1 MKLNSLGSLILS
13 PVLLG
18 FVCLI
23 SINLYSIN
31 LLYSQLN
38 QFKAIEAELLSA
50 ERTTYD
56 ALSLF
61 KTQVQEWKNVLLRG
75 NEVKLRDKYWASF
88 EKHEQ
93 LIDEHIAALT
103 NRDMLPADVKNMLRE
118 FLSEH
123 RIMSGQYRDG
133 YLAFIRGGFDPRS
146 GDELVRG
153 IDRKPSRQLSTS
165 ASAIRELAKQE
176 IGNLY
181 ERTERNIQVLL
192 ILGLMLIVLM
202 FFSVVYILRH
212 YVIDPTHQIIDH
224 IDLIAH
230 CQYDIPLSV
239 KSKNEIGKLAD
250 SARELQHRLLTSV
263 EELALVE
270 SSVTD
275 AFSSLQT
282 VGVRITEGAAR
293 QSATTIQLKNGV
305 RNLTSITRQ
314 MSDVADDVLSTSQTI
329 RSDVDQCSA
338 VFKTTNT
345 GISELVREIDEATHN
360 IQALQQKSENI
371 NRVVEAINE
380 IANQTNL
387 LALNAAI
394 EAARAGEHGRGFS
407 VVADEVRDL
416 ASKTQESTLEIQ
428 TILNDFR
435 TGTEAAVTVMQ
446 SGTNLSRRNAKEAS
460 AATETLIALA
470 HRMEKLTGVAHDLNR
485 AANEQNSTL
494 NEMSSA
500 VVEVIKASE
509 EYTELSSSQ
518 EVSNNVVEASS
529 HLRAVVT
536 SLMEE
541 HQFHTD
547 EQTA

>member
-18 FVCLI
+18 FICLI
-23 SINLYSIN
+23 LLNLYSIN

-75 NEVKLRDKYWASF
+75 DEVRLREKYWASF
-88 EKHEQ
+88 ERHEK
-93 LIDEHIAALT
+93 LIDENVSALLKT
-103 NRDMLPADVKNMLRE
+103 STLPQDVEQLLQD
-118 FLSEH
+118 FLVAHKS
-123 RIMSGQYRDG
+123 MSMEYRQG
-133 YLAFIRGGFDPRS
+133 FTAFIAGGFDPRS
-146 GDELVRG
+146 GDKMVRG
-153 IDRKPSRQLSTS
+153 IDRDPARQLAASADAIRQLS
-165 ASAIRELAKQE
+165 KQE
-176 IGNLY
+176 ITALY
-181 ERTERNIQVLL
+181 DRTEKNIQVLL

-212 YVIDPTHQIIDH
+212 FVIDPTHLIIDH
-224 IDLIAH
+224 INQIAH
-230 CQYDIPLSV
+230 CQYNVPLKV
-239 KSKNEIGKLAD
+239 KSSNEIGTLAD

-263 EELALVE
+263 DELALVE
-270 SSVTD
+270 SSVNE
-275 AFSSLQT
+275 AFSCLQT
-282 VGVRITEGAAR
+282 VGTRISEGAAR

-305 RNLTSITRQ
+305 KNLALITHQMTS
-314 MSDVADDVLSTSQTI
+314 VADDVFTTSKTI
-329 RSDVDQCSA
+329 RNDVEQCSA

-345 GISELVREIDEATHN
+345 GIRDLVREIDEATRN
-360 IQALQQKSENI
+360 IQSLQQKSENI

-416 ASKTQESTLEIQ
+416 ASKTQDSTLEIQ
-428 TILNDFR
+428 SILNDFR
-435 TGTEAAVTVMQ
+435 SGTEAAVTVMQ
-446 SGTNLSRRNAKEAS
+446 SGTDLSRRNAKEAS
-460 AATETLIALA
+460 DATDTLVALAARMETL
-470 HRMEKLTGVAHDLNR
+470 TSVAHDLNR

-500 VVEVIKASE
+500 VTEVIKASD
-509 EYTELSSSQ
+509 EYTNLSSSQ
-518 EVSNNVVEASS
+518 EVSNSVADASS

-536 SLMEE
+536 SLTEE
-541 HQFHTD
+541 HQFHS
-547 EQTA
+547 EGQLA

>member
-23 SINLYSIN
+23 AINLYSIN

-38 QFKAIEAELLSA
+38 QFKAIEEQLLSA

-75 NEVKLRDKYWASF
+75 DEAGLRDKYWKSF
-88 EKHEQ
+88 EVHEQ
-93 LIDEHIAALT
+93 RIDSSISNLASQDT
-103 NRDMLPADVKNMLRE
+103 LPDEAKASLRE
-118 FLSEH
+118 FLTVH
-123 RIMSGQYRDG
+123 RSMSMAYRG
-133 YLAFIRGGFDPRS
+133 AFNAFVEGGFDPRR
-146 GDELVRG
+146 GDKLVRG
-153 IDRKPSRQLSTS
+153 IDREPSRKLVAGATE
-165 ASAIRELAKQE
+165 IRSLVQRE
-176 IGNLY
+176 IATLY
-181 ERTERNIQVLL
+181 SETEKSIQVLL
-192 ILGLMLIVLM
+192 ILGLMLIALM

-212 YVIDPTHQIIDH
+212 FVIDPTHQIIDH

-230 CQYDIPLSV
+230 CHYDVPLKV
-239 KSKNEIGKLAD
+239 KSNTEIGKLAD
-250 SARELQHRLLTSV
+250 SARELQHRLQTSV
-263 EELALVE
+263 DELALVE

-275 AFSSLQT
+275 AFSSLQR

-293 QSATTIQLKNGV
+293 QSSTTVQLKNGV
-305 RNLTSITRQ
+305 QNLASITHQ
-314 MSDVADDVLSTSQTI
+314 MSGVADDVLTTSQTI

-345 GISELVREIDEATHN
+345 GIRDLVREIDEATAN
-360 IQALQQKSENI
+360 IKALQQKSENI

-394 EAARAGEHGRGFS
+394 EAARAGEHGLGFS

-416 ASKTQESTLEIQ
+416 ASKTQESTLEILS
-428 TILNDFR
+428 ILNDFR

-446 SGTNLSRRNAKEAS
+446 AGTELSRRNAQEATD
-460 AATETLIALA
+460 ATETLIALA
-470 HRMEKLTGVAHDLNR
+470 GRMEKLTSVAHDLNR
-485 AANEQNSTL
+485 AANEQNATL
-494 NEMSSA
+494 NEMSEA

-518 EVSNNVVEASS
+518 EVSKSVAEASS

-536 SLMEE
+536 SLTEE
-541 HQFHTD
+541 HQFH
-547 EQTA
+547 EA